1 MTLER
6 GGIRIC
12 VRESGFC
19 VRGNSYDGLR
29 CAVAG
34 YGMARGGAR
43 VRGGG
48 SVARKVGGRRF
59 LGLVGGCLET
69 ADDGGF
75 GLFVFLGGHFAF
87 LVELSEVGEGE
98 GGAGG
103 GGVVCGH
110 PLPVDGEG
118 SEHGDHGDDEDGGPE
133 DDAAGGAFG
142 GLGEDGGGRWHS
154 GKVAG
159 GGRGVDGERL
169 RAW

>member
-1 MTLER
+1 MSGATVMTDCAAPSR
-6 GGIRIC
+6 VMGW
-12 VRESGFC
+12 REAMP
-19 VRGNSYDGLR
+19 R
-29 CAVAG
+29 CG
-34 YGMARGGAR
+34 RWGGAPSVSR
-43 VRGGG
+43 KGGW
-48 SVARKVGGRRF
+48 RF

-103 GGVVCGH
+103 GGVVGGH

-133 DDAAGGAFG
+133 DDAAGGSFG
-142 GLGEDGGGRWHS
+142 GLGEEGGRWWHW
-154 GKVAG
+154 GMVAG
-159 GGRGVDGERL
+159 GGWGVEGERF
-169 RAW
+169 